1 MARMGLDVDNV
12 EQAGR
17 QLKTHAAGIG
27 DLVVQLD
34 RVVSSLSS
42 VWDGQDAQQFVH
54 NWWPQH
60 KKALAAAQ
68 TSVDG
73 LGQSA
78 LNNAA
83 EQRDVS
89 SNPGGATAALAT
101 GATAATAI
109 SAAGGGSGAAP
120 AAAASAATSAQV
132 TAATHFVQRWEGQ
145 KIDPDR
151 SWGAQCFD
159 VFRQYSNEVVGAK
172 STIATDSDKASDIYN
187 RYNTNGVSQYYTQ
200 IPYGQGTPQPGDVVV
215 YGSTRNNSYGHVA
228 LVTAVDGNSYSVL
241 EQNYSPPYNGTD
253 PAAVREHTFGEP
265 GAAILG
271 YLRPKQIST

>member
-1 MARMGLDVDNV
+1 MARMGMDVDTV

-17 QLKTHAAGIG
+17 QLKNHAAGIG
-27 DLVVQLD
+27 DLIAQLD

-42 VWDGQDAQQFVH
+42 VWDGQDAQRFVH

-68 TSVDG
+68 ASVEG

-78 LNNAA
+78 LNNAS

-89 SNPGGATAALAT
+89 SNPAGSGGASAVVAT
-101 GATAATAI
+101 GGAAAA
-109 SAAGGGSGAAP
+109 AAGSV
-120 AAAASAATSAQV
+120 AASAATSAQA
-132 TAATHFVQRWEGQ
+132 TAAATFVQRWEGQ

-172 STIATDSDKASDIYN
+172 PDIATDSDNASDIYN
-187 RYNTNGVSQYYTQ
+187 HYNTNGVSQYYTQ
-200 IPYGQGTPQPGDVVV
+200 IPYGQGTPQPGDIVV
-215 YGSTRNNSYGHVA
+215 YGSTDSNSYGHVA
-228 LVTAVDGNSYSVL
+228 LVTAVNGNNYSVL

-253 PAAVREHTFGEP
+253 PAAVRAHTFGERGSAP
-265 GAAILG
+265 ILG